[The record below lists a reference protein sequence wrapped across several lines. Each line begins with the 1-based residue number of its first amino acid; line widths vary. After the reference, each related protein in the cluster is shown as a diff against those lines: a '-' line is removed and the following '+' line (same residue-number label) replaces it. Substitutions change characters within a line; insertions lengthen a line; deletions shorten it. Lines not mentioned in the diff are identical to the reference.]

1 MNVFRFK
8 KISQFAVSTLLVIGL
23 WWPNSMAQTNRQ
35 QLEAKRKKVE
45 QDIAENKRILL
56 STQKEKRT
64 TLHQLTTIN
73 KIIEQRTELIEGIQ
87 TEIIVTDG
95 DIFTQTMRLEN
106 LKFDYEREKEKL
118 HKTIRK
124 AYKTRKSSR
133 QIIFLFSSNN
143 FKQALKR
150 WKFLKK
156 LSDYRRNQVT
166 AIQVQAQ
173 QVSDA
178 ISELNHTKKQKVIL
192 LTSKEREKQELETD
206 KTTKQKLVV
215 ELSSREK
222 ELREKI
228 KENERQVAK
237 LNREISK
244 AIAREI
250 EAERRRQKREIAKS
264 APGKSSSK
272 TSKSN
277 TSSSSASENA
287 LTPEA
292 KAISLSFENNKGG
305 LPWPVERGF
314 ISQGFGRHRHP
325 EFQDIEEVNNGI
337 DITTPKNS
345 TVKAVFKG
353 TVSAILSIPGQG
365 EAVLINHG
373 AYFTVYSRLSD
384 VFVQKGQIISIG
396 EKIGKV
402 MTDDDDKCILQFQI
416 WEGQEKQNPQY
427 WIKSR

>member
-1 MNVFRFK
+1 MSAFRFK
-8 KISQFAVSTLLVIGL
+8 KISQIAVATALVVSFC
-23 WWPNSMAQTNRQ
+23 WPSSMAQTNRQ

-87 TEIIVTDG
+87 TEIVIADG
-95 DIFTQTMRLEN
+95 DIFTQTMRLET
-106 LKFDYEREKEKL
+106 LKFDFEREKEKL
-118 HKTIRK
+118 NKTIRK
-124 AYKTRKSSR
+124 AYKTRKSGR
-133 QIIFLFSSNN
+133 EIVFLFSSNN
-143 FKQALKR
+143 IKQALKR
-150 WKFLKK
+150 WKYLKK
-156 LSDYRRNQVT
+156 LSDYRRNQV
-166 AIQVQAQ
+166 ASIQIQAQ

-178 ISELNHTKKQKVIL
+178 ISVLNHTKKQKVNL
-192 LTSKEREKQELETD
+192 LSSKEREKQELETD

-228 KENERQVAK
+228 RENEKQVAK

-250 EAERRRQKREIAKS
+250 EAERRRQKREIAKA
-264 APGKSSSK
+264 APGKSGSK
-272 TSKSN
+272 TAK
-277 TSSSSASENA
+277 SSSAASENA

-292 KAISLSFENNKGG
+292 KALSLSFENNKGG

-337 DITTPKNS
+337 DITTPKNAS
-345 TVKAVFKG
+345 VKAIFKG

-365 EAVLINHG
+365 EAILINHG

-384 VFVQKGQIISIG
+384 VFVQKGQIINNG
-396 EKIGKV
+396 EKIGRV
-402 MTDDDDKCILQFQI
+402 MTDDEDKCILQFQI

>member
-1 MNVFRFK
+1 MSAFRFK
-8 KISQFAVSTLLVIGL
+8 KISQIAVATALVVSFC
-23 WWPNSMAQTNRQ
+23 WPSSMAQTNRQ

-45 QDIAENKRILL
+45 LDIAENKKILL

-73 KIIEQRTELIEGIQ
+73 RIIEQRTELIVGIQ
-87 TEIIVTDG
+87 TEIIIADG
-95 DIFTQTMRLEN
+95 DIFTQAMRLET
-106 LKFDYEREKEKL
+106 LKFAFEREKEKL
-118 HKTIRK
+118 NKTIRK
-124 AYKTRKSSR
+124 AYKMRKSGR
-133 QIIFLFSSNN
+133 ELVFLFSSNN
-143 FKQALKR
+143 IKQALHR
-150 WKFLKK
+150 WKYLKK
-156 LSDYRRNQVT
+156 LSDFRRNQV
-166 AIQVQAQ
+166 ASIQIQSQ
-173 QVSDA
+173 NVSDA
-178 ISELNHTKKQKVIL
+178 IAELNHTKKQKVSL
-192 LTSKEREKQELETD
+192 LSVKEIEKQELEID

-228 KENERQVAK
+228 RENEKQVAK

-250 EAERRRQKREIAKS
+250 DAERRRQKREIAKA
-264 APGKSSSK
+264 AP
-272 TSKSN
+272 SKSGSKIAKN
-277 TSSSSASENA
+277 SSAASENA

-292 KAISLSFENNKGG
+292 KALSLSFEYNKGG

-337 DITTPKNS
+337 DITTPKNAS
-345 TVKAVFKG
+345 VKSIFKG

-365 EAVLINHG
+365 EAILVNHG

-384 VFVQKGQIISIG
+384 VYVQKGQIINNG

-402 MTDDDDKCILQFQI
+402 MTDDEDKCILQFQI
-416 WEGQEKQNPQY
+416 WEGQEKQNPQF

>member
-1 MNVFRFK
+1 MSAFRFK
-8 KISQFAVSTLLVIGL
+8 KISQIAVATALVVSFC
-23 WWPNSMAQTNRQ
+23 WPSSMAQTNRQ

-45 QDIAENKRILL
+45 LDIAENKKILL

-73 KIIEQRTELIEGIQ
+73 RIIEQRTELIVGIQ
-87 TEIIVTDG
+87 TEIIIADG
-95 DIFTQTMRLEN
+95 DIFTQAMRLET
-106 LKFDYEREKEKL
+106 LKFAFEREKEKL
-118 HKTIRK
+118 NKTIRK
-124 AYKTRKSSR
+124 AYKMRKSGR
-133 QIIFLFSSNN
+133 ELVFLFSSNN
-143 FKQALKR
+143 IKQALHR
-150 WKFLKK
+150 WKYLKK
-156 LSDYRRNQVT
+156 LSDFRRNQV
-166 AIQVQAQ
+166 ASIQIQSQ
-173 QVSDA
+173 NVSDA
-178 ISELNHTKKQKVIL
+178 IAELNHTKKQKVSL
-192 LTSKEREKQELETD
+192 LSVKEIEKQELEID

-228 KENERQVAK
+228 RENEKRVAK

-250 EAERRRQKREIAKS
+250 DAERRRQKREIAKA
-264 APGKSSSK
+264 APSKSGSKIAK
-272 TSKSN
+272 TS
-277 TSSSSASENA
+277 SATSENA

-292 KAISLSFENNKGG
+292 KALSLSFEYNKGG

-337 DITTPKNS
+337 DITTPKNAS
-345 TVKAVFKG
+345 VKSIFKG

-365 EAVLINHG
+365 EAILVNHG

-384 VFVQKGQIISIG
+384 VYVQKGQIINNG

-402 MTDDDDKCILQFQI
+402 MTDDEDKCILQFQI
-416 WEGQEKQNPQY
+416 WEGQEKQNPQF

>member
-1 MNVFRFK
+1 M
-8 KISQFAVSTLLVIGL
+8 
-23 WWPNSMAQTNRQ
+23 
-35 QLEAKRKKVE
+35 
-45 QDIAENKRILL
+45 
-56 STQKEKRT
+56 
-64 TLHQLTTIN
+64 
-73 KIIEQRTELIEGIQ
+73 
-87 TEIIVTDG
+87 
-95 DIFTQTMRLEN
+95 
-106 LKFDYEREKEKL
+106 
-118 HKTIRK
+118 
-124 AYKTRKSSR
+124 
-133 QIIFLFSSNN
+133 
-143 FKQALKR
+143 
-150 WKFLKK
+150 
-156 LSDYRRNQVT
+156 
-166 AIQVQAQ
+166 
-173 QVSDA
+173 
-178 ISELNHTKKQKVIL
+178 
-192 LTSKEREKQELETD
+192 
-206 KTTKQKLVV
+206 V

-228 KENERQVAK
+228 RENERQVAK

-250 EAERRRQKREIAKS
+250 EAERRRQKREIAKA
-264 APGKSSSK
+264 APGKAGGKGNK
-272 TSKSN
+272 TSN
-277 TSSSSASENA
+277 VTSSSSELA

-292 KAISLSFENNKGG
+292 KALSLSFENNKGG

-337 DITTPKNS
+337 DITTTKNS

-365 EAVLINHG
+365 EAVLVNHG

-384 VFVQKGQIISIG
+384 VFVQKGQIISNG

-402 MTDDDDKCILQFQI
+402 MTDDEDKCILQFQI

>member
-1 MNVFRFK
+1 MSEFRFK
-8 KISQFAVSTLLVIGL
+8 KISQIAFATALLVGF

-56 STQKEKRT
+56 STQKEKRN

-95 DIFTQTMRLEN
+95 DIFTQTMRLET

-118 HKTIRK
+118 LKTVRK

-133 QIIFLFSSNN
+133 EIVFLYSSNN

-150 WKFLKK
+150 WKYLKK
-156 LSDYRRNQVT
+156 LSDYRKHQV
-166 AIQVQAQ
+166 ASIQIQAQ

-178 ISELNHTKKQKVIL
+178 ISELNHTKKQKVTL
-192 LTSKEREKQELETD
+192 LTAKEREKQELETD

-228 KENERQVAK
+228 RENERQVAK

-250 EAERRRQKREIAKS
+250 EAERRRQKREIAKA

-272 TSKSN
+272 VNKNNSN
-277 TSSSSASENA
+277 ESSSSENA

-292 KAISLSFENNKGG
+292 KALSLSFENNKGG

-337 DITTPKNS
+337 DITTPKNA
-345 TVKAVFKG
+345 TVKSVFKG

-365 EAVLINHG
+365 EAVLVNHG

-384 VFVQKGQIISIG
+384 VFVQKGQIISNG
-396 EKIGKV
+396 EKIGRV

-427 WIKSR
+427 